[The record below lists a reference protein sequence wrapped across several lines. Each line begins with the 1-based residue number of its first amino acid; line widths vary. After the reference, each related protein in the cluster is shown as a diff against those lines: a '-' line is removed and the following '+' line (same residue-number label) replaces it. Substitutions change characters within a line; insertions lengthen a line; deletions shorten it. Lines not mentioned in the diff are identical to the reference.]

1 MINVN
6 EFDYDIVKRAVNHA
20 KTIRTNKKITYYE
33 IVTSFDIET
42 TSSIQNGQKFA
53 FMYIWQFA
61 FENVVVYGRTWEEYK
76 QFVDKL
82 AEILRLNDRRRLVVY
97 VHNLGYEFQ
106 FMRKYFKWADD
117 GIFAVDTR
125 EPIKA
130 LTVDGIEYK
139 DSYIL
144 AGLNLDHVA
153 KNLHHHKIEK
163 LVGNLDYTQ
172 IRTYKTHLTDA
183 ELAYCAND
191 VKIVVAY
198 IHEQIDEYGDI
209 TKIPLTNTGRV
220 RQYTMQQV
228 YFKGQKQHRK
238 TGGQYK
244 KYRDLMETLTLSPD
258 EYRQLKRAFQGG
270 FTHANA
276 NKQGQVIDNVTSY
289 DFTSSYPTV
298 MVTEEFPMGRGL
310 HPTIKN
316 RKDFDFYREHYCL
329 VFDIKFKNLSPKI
342 TQEHYLSSSKC
353 ECSKDMV
360 EDNGRIFSASTVET
374 TITNVDYEIIER
386 AYRWDGAK
394 ISNVTAYHKGFLP
407 KELIKAIIHLYK
419 NKTKLKGVPEERPE
433 YMRSKG
439 MLNSMYGMS
448 VTNIVHEENNYIND
462 EWKQEEPDLKEEI
475 AKYNTNKKRFLF
487 YPWGVFVT
495 AYARRNLWTGIIS
508 AGDDYCY
515 SDTDSIKM
523 ENGEKHL
530 PYIKR
535 YNREVKSKVEAICK
549 KYNLDT
555 SDFEPLTIKGK
566 KKPIG
571 YWDSEGVYNKF
582 KTLGAKRYLVYQNGK
597 LMLTCAGLS
606 KSKGV
611 DFLMK
616 EGNNDINQ
624 AFKIFNDEMTVPA
637 EYTGKLTHTYIDE
650 PVQAL
655 VTDIDGN
662 RVEVNPLSGIHLAPT
677 EFTLSISKL
686 YNQFL
691 LALIHGEMLIKD
703 VQKRWLNTSI
713 IVWPTLRKRKRHITS
728 FSGNGQTVKPTQF

>member
-6 EFDYDIVKRAVNHA
+6 EFDYDIVKRAFIHA
-20 KTIRTNKKITYYE
+20 KTTKTNKKITYYE

-42 TSSIQNGQKFA
+42 TSTMQSNQKFA

-61 FENVVVYGRTWEEYK
+61 FENVIVYGRTWEEYQ
-76 QFVDKL
+76 QFISKL
-82 AEILRLNDRRRLVVY
+82 VEILQLNTSKRLVIY

-106 FMRKYFKWADD
+106 FMRKYFEWAEK
-117 GIFAVDTR
+117 GVFAVDTR
-125 EPIKA
+125 EPVKA
-130 LTVDGIEYK
+130 LTSNGIEYK

-144 AGLNLDHVA
+144 AGLNLANVA
-153 KNLHHHKIEK
+153 KNLQRHKVEK
-163 LVGNLDYTQ
+163 LVGNLDYNQ
-172 IRTYKTHLTDA
+172 IRTYKTHLTNN

-209 TKIPLTNTGRV
+209 TKIPLTNTGKV

-228 YFKGQKQHRK
+228 YFNGQKQHRK
-238 TGGQYK
+238 TGGQYT
-244 KYRDLMETLTLSPD
+244 KYRKLMDTLTLSST
-258 EYRQLKRAFQGG
+258 EYKQLQRAFQGG

-298 MVTEEFPMGRGL
+298 MVTEQFPMGRGF
-310 HPTIKN
+310 HPKIKN

-329 VFDIKFKNLSPKI
+329 IFDIKLTNLFPKI
-342 TQEHYLSSSKC
+342 KQDHYLSSSKC
-353 ECSKDMV
+353 KCSNDMI
-360 EDNGRIFSASTVET
+360 EDNGRIYSASSVET
-374 TITNVDYEIIER
+374 TITEVDYEIIER
-386 AYRWDGAK
+386 AYEWDKGQV
-394 ISNVTAYHKGFLP
+394 SNVIAYRKEYLP
-407 KELIKAIIHLYK
+407 KNLIKAIIHLYK

-448 VTNIVHEENNYIND
+448 VTNIVHEENNYVDD
-462 EWKQEEPDLKEEI
+462 EWSQDEPNLNKEI
-475 AKYNTNKKRFLF
+475 GKYNNSKTRFLF

-523 ENGEKHL
+523 ENGSDHL
-530 PYIKR
+530 PYIER
-535 YNREVKSKVEAICK
+535 YNKIVKSKIETVCDKYDLNVE
-549 KYNLDT
+549 
-555 SDFEPLTIKGK
+555 DFAPFTIKGK
-566 KKPIG
+566 QKPIG
-571 YWDSEGVYNKF
+571 YWDSEGVYDKF
-582 KTLGAKRYLVYQNGK
+582 KTLGAKRYLVLQNNE

-611 DFLMK
+611 NYLLK
-616 EGNNDINQ
+616 ESKNNIDNV
-624 AFKIFNDEMTVPA
+624 FKLFNDEMSIPSD
-637 EYTGKLTHTYIDE
+637 YTGKLTHTYIDE
-650 PVQAL
+650 PVNAL

-662 RVEVNPLSGIHLAPT
+662 KVEVNPLSGIHLAPT
-677 EFTLSISKL
+677 EFTLSISKI
-686 YNQFL
+686 YNEFL
-691 LALIHGEMLIKD
+691 LAVIHGEILIKD
-703 VQKRWLNTSI
+703 VQK
-713 IVWPTLRKRKRHITS
+713 
-728 FSGNGQTVKPTQF
+728 

>member
-42 TSSIQNGQKFA
+42 TSATQNGQKFA

-61 FENVVVYGRTWEEYK
+61 FENVVIYGRTWEEY
-76 QFVDKL
+76 QEFIDKV
-82 AEILRLNDRRRLVVY
+82 AKILRLNDRKRLVVY

-125 EPIKA
+125 EPVKA
-130 LTVDGIEYK
+130 LTDNGVEYK

-144 AGLNLDHVA
+144 AALNLDHVA
-153 KNLHHHKIEK
+153 KNLQHHKIEK
-163 LVGNLDYTQ
+163 LVGNLDYSQ
-172 IRTYKTHLTDA
+172 IRTYKTKLNDD

-228 YFKGQKQHRK
+228 YFNGQKQHRK

-244 KYRDLMETLTLSPD
+244 NYRELMETLTLTPF
-258 EYRQLKRAFQGG
+258 EYNQLKRAFQGG

-276 NKQGQVIDNVTSY
+276 NKQGQVIDRVTSY

-298 MVTEEFPMGRGL
+298 MVTEQFPMGRGF
-310 HPTIKN
+310 HPKINN
-316 RKDFDFYREHYCL
+316 REEFSFYRDHYCL

-342 TQEHYLSSSKC
+342 KQEHYLSSSKC
-353 ECSKDMV
+353 DCSKDMV
-360 EDNGRIFSASTVET
+360 EDNGRIFSASSVET

-386 AYRWDGAK
+386 AYKWDK
-394 ISNVTAYHKGFLP
+394 VQISNVIAYRKDFLP
-407 KELIKAIIHLYK
+407 KNLIKAIIHLYK
-419 NKTKLKGVPEERPE
+419 NKTKLKGVPEQRPE

-462 EWKQEEPDLKEEI
+462 EWEQKEPDLKEEI
-475 AKYNTNKKRFLF
+475 NKYNTNKKRFLF

-535 YNREVKSKVEAICK
+535 YNRELKNKVEAICK
-549 KYNLDT
+549 KYDLDT

-582 KTLGAKRYLVYQNGK
+582 KTLGAKRYLVYQGGK

-611 DFLMK
+611 DYLLK
-616 EGNNDINQ
+616 ESNNNIDQ
-624 AFKIFNDEMTVPA
+624 AFKLFNDEMTVPS

-662 RVEVNPLSGIHLAPT
+662 RVEVNPRSGIHLAPT
-677 EFTLSISKL
+677 EFTLSISKI

-691 LALIHGEMLIKD
+691 LALIHGELLIKD
-703 VQKRWLNTSI
+703 VQKRWQNLSI
-713 IVWPTLRKRKRHITS
+713 IV
-728 FSGNGQTVKPTQF
+728 

>member
-6 EFDYDIVKRAVNHA
+6 EFDYDIVKRAFNHA
-20 KTIRTNKKITYYE
+20 KTILTNKKITYYE

-42 TSSIQNGQKFA
+42 TSTTQHGQKFA

-61 FENVVVYGRTWEEYK
+61 FENVVVYGRTWEEYQ
-76 QFVDKL
+76 QFISKL
-82 AEILRLNDRRRLVVY
+82 VGILHLNTSRRLVIY

-106 FMRKYFKWADD
+106 FMRKYFEWEED
-117 GIFAVDTR
+117 GVFAVDTR
-125 EPIKA
+125 EPVKA
-130 LTVDGIEYK
+130 LTVNGVEYK

-144 AGLNLDHVA
+144 AALNLDHVA
-153 KNLHHHKIEK
+153 KNLQHHTIKK

-172 IRTYKTHLTDA
+172 IRTSKTHLTNE

-198 IHEQIDEYGDI
+198 IHEQIEEYGDI

-220 RQYTMQQV
+220 RRYTQQQV
-228 YFKGQKQHRK
+228 YFNGKKEHRK

-244 KYRDLMETLTLSPD
+244 KYRQLMETLTLTPV
-258 EYRQLKRAFQGG
+258 EYQQLKRAFQGG

-276 NKQGQVIDNVTSY
+276 NKQGKVIDNVTSY

-298 MVTEEFPMGRGL
+298 MVTEQFPMGRGFR
-310 HPTIKN
+310 PEIKN
-316 RKDFDFYREHYCL
+316 REDFNFYREHYCL
-329 VFDIKFKNLSPKI
+329 VFDIKFTNVSPKI
-342 TQEHYLSSSKC
+342 KQEHYLSSSKC
-353 ECSKDMV
+353 ECSKDMI

-386 AYRWDGAK
+386 AYTWDKAQV
-394 ISNVTAYHKGFLP
+394 SNVIAYRKDYLP
-407 KELIKAIIHLYK
+407 KNLIKAIIHLYK
-419 NKTKLKGVPEERPE
+419 NKTKLKGVPEQRPE
-433 YMRSKG
+433 YMKSKG
-439 MLNSMYGMS
+439 MLNSMYGMC
-448 VTNIVHEENNYIND
+448 VTNIVHEENIYDND
-462 EWKQEEPDLKEEI
+462 DWSKGKPNLKKEI
-475 AKYNTNKKRFLF
+475 AKYNNSKTRFLF

-523 ENGEKHL
+523 ENGQKHL
-530 PYIKR
+530 SYIKR
-535 YNREVKSKVEAICK
+535 YNQTVKSKVKQICS
-549 KYNLDT
+549 KYDLDIEN
-555 SDFEPLTIKGK
+555 FEPYTIKGK
-566 KKPIG
+566 QKPIG

-582 KTLGAKRYLVYQNGK
+582 KTLGAKRYLVWQNDK

-611 DFLMK
+611 DYLLK
-616 EGNNDINQ
+616 ESNNNIDK
-624 AFKIFNDEMTVPA
+624 AFQMFNDEMTVPA
-637 EYTGKLTHTYIDE
+637 AYTGKLTHTYIDD

-677 EFTLSISKL
+677 EFTLSISKM

-691 LALIHGEMLIKD
+691 LALVHGELLMKD
-703 VQKRWLNTSI
+703 VQK
-713 IVWPTLRKRKRHITS
+713 
-728 FSGNGQTVKPTQF
+728 

>member
-6 EFDYDIVKRAVNHA
+6 EFDYDIVKRAFNHA
-20 KTIRTNKKITYYE
+20 KTIRTNKKATYYE

-42 TSSIQNGQKFA
+42 TSTKQDEQKFA

-61 FENVVVYGRTWEEYK
+61 FENVVVYGRTWEEY
-76 QFVDKL
+76 QHFTSKL
-82 AEILRLNDRRRLVVY
+82 VEILHLNTSKRLIIY

-106 FMRKYFKWADD
+106 FMRKYFQWAED

-125 EPIKA
+125 EPVKA
-130 LTVDGIEYK
+130 LTNNGIEYK

-153 KNLHHHKIEK
+153 KNLQHHKIEK

-172 IRTYKTHLTDA
+172 IRTYKTHLTDD

-198 IHEQIDEYGDI
+198 IHEQIAEYGDI

-228 YFKGQKQHRK
+228 YFNGQKQHRK
-238 TGGQYK
+238 TGGQYR
-244 KYRDLMETLTLSPD
+244 KYRKLMGTLTLKPT
-258 EYRQLKRAFQGG
+258 EYQQLKQAFQGG

-298 MVTEEFPMGRGL
+298 MVTEQFPMGRGF
-310 HPTIKN
+310 HPKIKS
-316 RKDFDFYREHYCL
+316 RKDFDFYRDHYCMI
-329 VFDIKFKNLSPKI
+329 FDIKFKNIFPKI
-342 TQEHYLSSSKC
+342 EQDHYLSSSKC
-353 ECSKDMV
+353 ESSKDMI

-386 AYRWDGAK
+386 AYTWDKAQV
-394 ISNVTAYHKGFLP
+394 SNVLAYRKELLP
-407 KELIKAIIHLYK
+407 KNLIKAIIHLYK
-419 NKTKLKGVPEERPE
+419 NKTKLKGVPEQRPE

-462 EWKQEEPDLKEEI
+462 EWEQDEPNLGKEI
-475 AKYNTNKKRFLF
+475 VKYNQSKKRFLF

-508 AGDDYCY
+508 VGDDYCY
-515 SDTDSIKM
+515 SDTDSIKI
-523 ENGEKHL
+523 ENGQDHL

-535 YNREVKSKVEAICK
+535 YNQAVKIKIKNVCA
-549 KYNLDT
+549 KYDLDVN
-555 SDFEPLTIKGK
+555 DFAPFTIKGK
-566 KKPIG
+566 QKPIG
-571 YWDSEGVYNKF
+571 YWDSEGVYDKF
-582 KTLGAKRYLVYQNGK
+582 KTLGAKRYLVFQNDK

-606 KSKGV
+606 KNKGV
-611 DFLMK
+611 EYLLK
-616 EGNNDINQ
+616 QSNNSIEK
-624 AFKIFNDEMTVPA
+624 AFTLFNDEMSVPA

-650 PVQAL
+650 PVRAL

-662 RVEVNPLSGIHLAPT
+662 QVEVNPLSGIHLAPT
-677 EFTLSISKL
+677 EFTLSISKM

-691 LALIHGEMLIKD
+691 LALLHGELLLKD
-703 VQKRWLNTSI
+703 VQK
-713 IVWPTLRKRKRHITS
+713 
-728 FSGNGQTVKPTQF
+728 

>member
-1 MINVN
+1 MIDVN
-6 EFDYDIVKRAVNHA
+6 EFDYDIVKRAFSHA
-20 KTIRTNKKITYYE
+20 KTVLTNKKITYYE

-42 TSSIQNGQKFA
+42 TSTVQNDQKFA

-61 FENVVVYGRTWEEYK
+61 FENVIVYGRTWEEYQ
-76 QFVDKL
+76 QFISKIV
-82 AEILRLNDRRRLVVY
+82 EILHLNTSWRLVVY

-106 FMRKYFKWADD
+106 FMRKYFEWEED

-125 EPIKA
+125 EPVKA
-130 LTVDGIEYK
+130 LTNNGVEYK

-153 KNLHHHKIEK
+153 KNLQHHKIEK

-172 IRTYKTHLTDA
+172 IRTYKTRLTDE

-198 IHEQIDEYGDI
+198 IHEQIEEYGDI

-220 RQYTMQQV
+220 RRYTMQQV
-228 YFKGQKQHRK
+228 YFNGQKHHHK
-238 TGGQYK
+238 TGGQYQ
-244 KYRDLMETLTLSPD
+244 KYRQLMETLTLSPG
-258 EYRQLKRAFQGG
+258 EYQQLKRAFQGG

-276 NKQGQVIDNVTSY
+276 NKQGKVIDSVTSY

-298 MVTEEFPMGRGL
+298 MVTEQFPMGRGF
-310 HPTIKN
+310 HPEIKN
-316 RKDFDFYREHYCL
+316 REDFNLYREHYCL
-329 VFDIKFKNLSPKI
+329 VFDIKFTNLSPKI
-342 TQEHYLSSSKC
+342 RQEHYLSSSKC
-353 ECSKDMV
+353 ECSKDMI
-360 EDNGRIFSASTVET
+360 EDNGRIFSASTVKT
-374 TITNVDYEIIER
+374 TVTNVDYEVIER
-386 AYRWDGAK
+386 AYTWDKAQV
-394 ISNVTAYHKGFLP
+394 SNVIAYRKEYLP
-407 KELIKAIIHLYK
+407 KNLIKAIIHLYK
-419 NKTKLKGVPEERPE
+419 NKTKLKGVPEQRPE

-448 VTNIVHEENNYIND
+448 VTNIVHEENNYINN
-462 EWKQEEPDLKEEI
+462 EWAQTEPDLNKEV
-475 AKYNTNKKRFLF
+475 AKYNQNKKRFLF

-523 ENGEKHL
+523 ENGQKHL
-530 PYIKR
+530 SYIKR
-535 YNREVKSKVEAICK
+535 YNQTVKSKVKQICS
-549 KYNLDT
+549 KYNLDIE
-555 SDFEPLTIKGK
+555 DFEPLTIKGNQ
-566 KKPIG
+566 KPIG
-571 YWDSEGVYNKF
+571 YWDSEGVYDKF
-582 KTLGAKRYLVYQNGK
+582 KTLGAKRYLVLQNDK

-611 DFLMK
+611 DYLLK
-616 EGNNDINQ
+616 ESNNDIDK
-624 AFKIFNDEMTVPA
+624 AFQLFNDEMSVPA
-637 EYTGKLTHTYIDE
+637 AYTGKLTHTYIDD

-677 EFTLSISKL
+677 EFTLSISKM

-691 LALIHGEMLIKD
+691 LALVHGELLMKD
-703 VQKRWLNTSI
+703 VQKWASTN
-713 IVWPTLRKRKRHITS
+713 IT
-728 FSGNGQTVKPTQF
+728 V

>member
-1 MINVN
+1 MINVD
-6 EFDYDIVKRAVNHA
+6 EFDYDIVKRAFSHA
-20 KTIRTNKKITYYE
+20 KTVLTNKKITYYE

-42 TSSIQNGQKFA
+42 TSTIQNDQKFA

-61 FENVVVYGRTWEEYK
+61 FENVIVYGRTWEEYQ
-76 QFVDKL
+76 QFISKIV
-82 AEILRLNDRRRLVVY
+82 EILHLNTSRRLVVY

-106 FMRKYFKWADD
+106 FMRKYFEWAED

-125 EPIKA
+125 EPVKA
-130 LTVDGIEYK
+130 LTNKGIEYK

-153 KNLHHHKIEK
+153 KNLQHHKIEK

-172 IRTYKTHLTDA
+172 IRTYKTRLTDD

-198 IHEQIDEYGDI
+198 IHEQIEEYGDI

-220 RQYTMQQV
+220 RRYTMQQV
-228 YFKGQKQHRK
+228 YFNGQKQHRK
-238 TGGQYK
+238 TGGQYR
-244 KYRDLMETLTLSPD
+244 KYRQLMETLTLTPV
-258 EYRQLKRAFQGG
+258 EYQQLKRAFQGG

-276 NKQGQVIDNVTSY
+276 NKQGKVIDNVTSY

-298 MVTEEFPMGRGL
+298 MVTEQFPMGRGF
-310 HPTIKN
+310 HPEIKN
-316 RKDFDFYREHYCL
+316 REDFNFYREHYCL
-329 VFDIKFKNLSPKI
+329 VFDIKFTNLSPKI
-342 TQEHYLSSSKC
+342 NQEHYLSSSKC
-353 ECSKDMV
+353 ECSKDMI

-386 AYRWDGAK
+386 AYTWDK
-394 ISNVTAYHKGFLP
+394 VQVSNVIAYRRDYLP
-407 KELIKAIIHLYK
+407 ENLIKAIIHLYK
-419 NKTKLKGVPEERPE
+419 NKTKLKGVPEQRPE

-448 VTNIVHEENNYIND
+448 VTNIVHEENNYIDD
-462 EWKQEEPDLKEEI
+462 EWSQAEPDLNEEVG
-475 AKYNTNKKRFLF
+475 KYNQNKKRFLF

-523 ENGEKHL
+523 ENGQKHL

-535 YNREVKSKVEAICK
+535 YNQTVKSKVKQICS
-549 KYNLDT
+549 KYNLDIE
-555 SDFEPLTIKGK
+555 DFEPYTIKGNQ
-566 KKPIG
+566 KPIG
-571 YWDSEGVYNKF
+571 YWDSEGVYDKF
-582 KTLGAKRYLVYQNGK
+582 KTLGAKRYLVWQNDN

-606 KSKGV
+606 KNKGV
-611 DFLMK
+611 DYLLK
-616 EGNNDINQ
+616 ESNNDIDK
-624 AFKIFNDEMTVPA
+624 AFQLFNDEMSVPA
-637 EYTGKLTHTYIDE
+637 EFTGKLTHTYIDE

-677 EFTLSISKL
+677 EFTLSISKM

-691 LALIHGEMLIKD
+691 LALVHGELLMKD
-703 VQKRWLNTSI
+703 VQKWVSTSI
-713 IVWPTLRKRKRHITS
+713 
-728 FSGNGQTVKPTQF
+728 TV

>member
-6 EFDYDIVKRAVNHA
+6 EFDYDVIKRAFNHA
-20 KTIRTNKKITYYE
+20 KTIRTNKKIAYYE

-42 TSSIQNGQKFA
+42 TSTIQNGQKFA

-61 FENVVVYGRTWEEYK
+61 FENVLIYGRTWEEY
-76 QFVDKL
+76 QHFVSKL
-82 AEILRLNDRRRLVVY
+82 VEILHLNEYKRLIIY

-106 FMRKYFKWADD
+106 FMRKYFKWADK
-117 GIFAVDTR
+117 GVFAVDTR

-130 LTVDGIEYK
+130 LTTNGIEYK

-153 KNLHHHKIEK
+153 KNLQHHKIKK

-172 IRTYKTHLTDA
+172 IRTCKTHLTND

-220 RQYTMQQV
+220 RRYTRQQV
-228 YFKGQKQHRK
+228 YFNGQKQHRK
-238 TGGQYK
+238 TSGQYK
-244 KYRDLMETLTLSPD
+244 KYRELMDTLTLSPF
-258 EYRQLKRAFQGG
+258 EYQQLKRAFQGG

-276 NKQGQVIDNVTSY
+276 NKQGKVIDNVTSY

-298 MVTEEFPMGRGL
+298 MVTEQFPMSRGFR
-310 HPTIKN
+310 PKIKN

-329 VFDIKFKNLSPKI
+329 VFDIKFTNLFPKI
-342 TQEHYLSSSKC
+342 KQEHYLSSSKC
-353 ECSKDMV
+353 DCSKDMI

-386 AYRWDGAK
+386 AYEWDKAQV
-394 ISNVTAYHKGFLP
+394 SNVIAYRKDYLP
-407 KELIKAIIHLYK
+407 KNLIKAIIHLYK
-419 NKTKLKGVPEERPE
+419 NKTKLKGVPEKRPE

-448 VTNIVHEENNYIND
+448 VTNIVHEENNYNDD
-462 EWKQEEPDLKEEI
+462 EWTKSEPNLKKEI
-475 AKYNTNKKRFLF
+475 VKYNHSKTRFLF

-508 AGDDYCY
+508 AGNDYCY
-515 SDTDSIKM
+515 SDTDSIKI
-523 ENGEKHL
+523 EHGQKHL

-535 YNREVKSKVEAICK
+535 YNKVVKNKVEKICGE
-549 KYNLDT
+549 YGLDIK
-555 SDFEPLTIKGK
+555 DFEPFTIKGK
-566 KKPIG
+566 QKPIG
-571 YWDSEGVYNKF
+571 YWDSEGVYDKF
-582 KTLGAKRYLVYQNGK
+582 KTLGAKRYLVFQNGK

-611 DFLMK
+611 DYLLK
-616 EGNNDINQ
+616 VSNNNIDK
-624 AFKIFNDEMTVPA
+624 AFQIFNDEMTVPA
-637 EYTGKLTHTYIDE
+637 EFTGKLTHTYIDE
-650 PVQAL
+650 PVKAL

-662 RVEVNPLSGIHLAPT
+662 KVEVNPLSGIHLAPT

-686 YNQFL
+686 YNQYL
-691 LALIHGEMLIKD
+691 LALIHGELLIKD
-703 VQKRWLNTSI
+703 VQK
-713 IVWPTLRKRKRHITS
+713 
-728 FSGNGQTVKPTQF
+728 